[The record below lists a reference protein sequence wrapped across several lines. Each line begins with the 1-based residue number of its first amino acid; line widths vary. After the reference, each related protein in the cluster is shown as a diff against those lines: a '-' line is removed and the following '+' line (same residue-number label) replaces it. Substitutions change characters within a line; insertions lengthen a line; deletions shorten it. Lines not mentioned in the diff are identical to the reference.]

1 MTTIAWDGKTLAS
14 DTQSTSG
21 GYFKRRA
28 KKIFRLHNG
37 DLFAG
42 AGNYDD
48 VLAAVEWLQHRP
60 TQKPT
65 LKDFVG
71 ILIKAIDGKAYKLE
85 EGLMEAPIHEGF
97 FAIGTGRD
105 FAVMAMYLGKS
116 AREAVELAILF
127 DSQSGGEIETIEV
140 GVTYDP
146 HLIKEDGL
154 LSRADNPCLTTVT
167 LPSSWIHR

>member
-65 LKDFVG
+65 LKDFGG

-105 FAVMAMYLGKS
+105 FATMAMYLGKT
-116 AREAVELAILF
+116 AREAVELSMVF
-127 DSQSGGEIETIEV
+127 DSQSGGGVETEEV
-140 GVTYDP
+140 GAMYDP
-146 HLIKEDGL
+146 HIIKEDGL
-154 LSRADNPCLTTVT
+154 LNRAGIPCLSTAT
-167 LPSSWIHR
+167 LP